1 MEPTLQVKK
10 LRLRHWTKV
19 TAEMEALGCEPRSDS
34 RAQIPHTWV
43 PSLLP
48 KTEQETRGKGHRRDE
63 PGRDRWEGL
72 AAPKQLD
79 LGAGPLSPSA
89 SPSTSQPQSEAPW
102 PLLSINQ
109 GTGVGPTPPVWLQGS
124 APEHA
129 DEIISTTA
137 SQSLNFLVCKMG
149 PGVAPTL
156 QHRDEEW
163 RDKKT
168 EGSA

>member
-1 MEPTLQVKK
+1 MEPPLQVKK
-10 LRLRHWTKV
+10 LRLRDWTKV
-19 TAEMEALGCEPRSDS
+19 TPEMEALGCEPRSDS
-34 RAQIPHTWV
+34 RAQIPYTWV
-43 PSLLP
+43 PSLP
-48 KTEQETRGKGHRRDE
+48 PETEQKTRGKGYSRDE
-63 PGRDRWEGL
+63 PGTGGRGWQHPNSWTW
-72 AAPKQLD
+72 AQ
-79 LGAGPLSPSA
+79 GPYPSG
-89 SPSTSQPQSEAPW
+89 SPSTSQPQLEAPL
-102 PLLSINQ
+102 PPLSINQ
-109 GTGVGPTPPVWLQGS
+109 GTGMGPTPPVWLQGS